1 MAGIGSEKGR
11 AWQKGQNARATKNE
25 RGINPRFVY
34 FGVKN
39 RAGLHNGGRFLV
51 ARRERSATE
60 HDRGNEKGITAD
72 PMI

>member
-1 MAGIGSEKGR
+1 M
-11 AWQKGQNARATKNE
+11 GQNARATKNE

-39 RAGLHNGGRFLV
+39 RAGIATGRFLG
-51 ARRERSATE
+51 ARAENVRRRPSTIE
-60 HDRGNEKGITAD
+60 GNEKGITAD